1 MLMPEFKDRLI
12 IALKRKNM
20 KPIELAEKVKCS
32 RSLISQYMSGKCKA
46 KQDLI
51 FLMAKELEV
60 KPSWL
65 MGFEED
71 EEEKPSQKD
80 LIISFVDNL
89 NESEKEK
96 LYNVMISMF
105 PERIL

>member
-1 MLMPEFKDRLI
+1 MAEFKERLK

-20 KPIELAEKVKCS
+20 KPIELAEKVNCS

-51 FLMAKELEV
+51 YLIAKELEV

-65 MGFEED
+65 MGFD
-71 EEEKPSQKD
+71 ENKEEKPSQKD
-80 LIISFVDNL
+80 LIISFIDNL
-89 NESEKEK
+89 TESEKEQ
-96 LYNVMISMF
+96 LYNVMIAMF
-105 PERIL
+105 PDRR